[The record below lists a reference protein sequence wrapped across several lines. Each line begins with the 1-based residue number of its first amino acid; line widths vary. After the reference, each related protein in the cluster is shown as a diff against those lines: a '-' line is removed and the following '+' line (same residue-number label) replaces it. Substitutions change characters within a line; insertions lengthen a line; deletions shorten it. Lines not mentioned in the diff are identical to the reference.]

1 MAFLDN
7 SGDIIL
13 DAVLTEAGRQRMAR
27 GNFRISQYAFGDT
40 EIDYGLYNKNHTSG
54 SAYFDLEILQSPVF
68 EATSNSA
75 LPHELY
81 TLNTNDI
88 LYAPSLQLNTKLLD
102 AWQEHSGKFYL
113 ATNTETFNRLVTVLG
128 DEKYVSQSGQWQ
140 KKLIIES
147 GIHTADITNDAT
159 TQASY
164 LTNLNL
170 LDTAMNV
177 EADGRFITS
186 VLTQPQNG
194 RARNKTN
201 GAIDANFGSAKT
213 ISPSSLSANFKNFQ
227 SYTARGIK
235 SEIFNNASVDFTN
248 YVNTKGPQ
256 GTMLALNFA
265 VKSGMSAQQTAA
277 TPVEYTK
284 FGDTAFKEFASVA
297 DTFDIINTTI
307 QVKGMATGAMKN
319 ITIALIRG
327 VSLS

>member
-27 GNFRISQYAFGDT
+27 GNFRISQYAFGDI
-40 EIDYGLYNKNHTSG
+40 EIDYGLYNSNHPSG

-102 AWQEHSGKFYL
+102 AWQEYSGKFYL
-113 ATNTETFNRLVTVLG
+113 ATNTETYNRLADMLG
-128 DEKYVSQSGQWQ
+128 DSYVAQSGQWQ

-147 GIHTADITNDAT
+147 GIDSSDLTNDAT
-159 TQASY
+159 NQASY
-164 LTNLNL
+164 LSNLNL
-170 LDTAMNV
+170 MDTTMTV

-201 GAIDANFGSAKT
+201 GAIDVNFGSARAV
-213 ISPSSLSANFKNFQ
+213 SPSSLSANFKNFQ

-235 SEIFNNASVDFTN
+235 SEIYKNNTVDFTK
-248 YVNTKGPQ
+248 YTNTKGPQ
-256 GTMLALNFA
+256 GTMLALNFT
-265 VKSGMSAQQTAA
+265 VKSGMDANQTAA

-284 FGDTAFKEFASVA
+284 YGDLGVKEFASVT
-297 DTFDIINTTI
+297 DTFDVINTTI
-307 QVKGMATGAMKN
+307 VVKGGATGASKN

-327 VSLS
+327 VNLN